1 MMESNY
7 QLKAMSLCQKVMK
20 DAGLLIDNEEVFV
33 VWFSKTLQNW
43 KALVATKNTHLYF
56 EVTHNGDK
64 QETYVDMYDKISNTV
79 F

>member
-1 MMESNY
+1 MMESNF

-20 DAGLLIDNEEVFV
+20 DAGLLTDNEEVFV

-56 EVTHNGDK
+56 EVTHNGNAN
-64 QETYVDMYDKISNTV
+64 ETYVDMYDKVSNTK